1 MPARYG
7 GEEFVVLLPNT
18 TSAEARETAERIRA
32 AIGGRPVEVG
42 DGVTTTITASIGVAC
57 RPDDVAQPD
66 QLTLLADQMLY
77 RAKQTGRNRVVAASD
92 EVLAAGSA
100 DLPP

>member
-1 MPARYG
+1 M
-7 GEEFVVLLPNT
+7 
-18 TSAEARETAERIRA
+18 
-32 AIGGRPVEVG
+32 
-42 DGVTTTITASIGVAC
+42 AC